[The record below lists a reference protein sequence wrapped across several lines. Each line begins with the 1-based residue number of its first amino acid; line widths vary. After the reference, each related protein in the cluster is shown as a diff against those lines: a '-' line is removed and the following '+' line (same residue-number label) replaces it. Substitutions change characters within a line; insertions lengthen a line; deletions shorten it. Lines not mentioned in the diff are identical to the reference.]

1 MDEINLKQIITNFP
15 DCVTN
20 GAKLKAILLDTYPE
34 ISKAIV
40 NTLVIMANSG
50 IAKEIQDS
58 ENITELD
65 KSRWQKKL
73 EDDYGL
79 SNKIILDC
87 IDILTKN
94 ISESCNLSD
103 FVIENGVLNEYK
115 GSASIVKIP
124 DCVTKIEGAFFKN
137 IHLKKIFIPDTVTYI
152 GDTSFYGCKNLT
164 EIDIPDSVTYIGN
177 LAFCDCESIIK
188 ISIPKNITTIRSGAF
203 DNCNNLTDVFWNVE
217 DYKCQIFS
225 DDYSEHYSYCDE
237 DCSYEYLDARVFR
250 SCEKL
255 KNITIGKDVKS
266 IPASIFKCCDDDG
279 EILEGSEEVAEDYNQ
294 FKNIFYDGT
303 ITDWCKIKGLD
314 ALLTEENS
322 LYIGGKEIKGDIVIP
337 KDVTSIESFA
347 FYGRDINVFYSG
359 TIADWCKIKGLDELL
374 KEEEDFLYS
383 TEENSL
389 YIEDKRIKDEVII
402 PDGVT
407 TIEAFAFY
415 GRSKI
420 TSIRIPQSVVSIGN
434 YAFAMC
440 PSLLVITYEGT
451 KAQWECIN
459 KENFWSGDIKEV
471 HCKDGIIKIV

>member
-1 MDEINLKQIITNFP
+1 MSEINLKNIIEQFP

-40 NTLVIMANSG
+40 NTLVIMANSDV
-50 IAKEIQDS
+50 AKEIQDS

-124 DCVTKIEGAFFKN
+124 DCVTKIEGAFFEN
-137 IHLKKIFIPDTVTYI
+137 IHLKKIFIPNTVTYI
-152 GDTSFYGCKNLT
+152 GDYSFSGCKNLT
-164 EIDIPDSVTYIGN
+164 EIQIPDSVNYIGKR
-177 LAFCDCESIIK
+177 AFSECENIFT

-203 DNCNNLTDVFWNVE
+203 ESCNNLTDVFWNVE

-225 DDYSEHYSYCDE
+225 DDYSEHYPDYE
-237 DCSYEYLDARVFR
+237 DCSYEYLDARIFR

-303 ITDWCKIKGLD
+303 IADWCKIKGLNI
-314 ALLTEENS
+314 LLTEENS

-337 KDVTSIESFA
+337 KDVTSIESFT
-347 FYGRDINVFYSG
+347 FYGRDINIFYSG
-359 TIADWCKIKGLDELL
+359 TIADWCKIKGLGALL
-374 KEEEDFLYS
+374 TEEDSPYS

-389 YIEDKRIKDEVII
+389 YIKGKRIKDDIII
-402 PDGVT
+402 PKGVT
-407 TIEAFAFY
+407 AIEADAFY
-415 GRSKI
+415 GRNKI
-420 TSIRIPQSVVSIGN
+420 TGMRIPQSVASIGN
-434 YAFAMC
+434 HAFAMC
-440 PSLLVITYEGT
+440 PSLFVITYEGT
-451 KAQWECIN
+451 KAQWESIN